1 MLKALIG
8 RELLNNLMTFRFA
21 AVLLITLLLVV
32 VNTAVLIQDYEQR
45 LESYNNAVKM
55 HHQELRNSKTYSTAY
70 LFVDRA
76 PNPLSIFNVG
86 LDKRLGNLTGIYH
99 GFVPTLW
106 DAQMHGTDNP
116 FIAFFSSIDI
126 VFVFEV
132 ILSLMGLIF
141 AYDAIA
147 GERERGTLRLVLA
160 QPIRRGQILLAKYIS
175 AMACLLVPLILSLL
189 FALLLL
195 TRSIPLSTDDF
206 LRIAGIVFTSFAYLS
221 LFYLIGLLISVAT
234 RRTGTALMLAMF
246 VWGFLIL
253 VYPNLIRATVNPSA
267 DVQERTKTAKN
278 QIQQIVDE
286 YERERKKFLEN
297 KSVIGDAS
305 QFIEAVS
312 LYTDAHVDSV
322 TLSPYLENM
331 SLISEIPP
339 DFEKYVPIAKKYYS
353 FVEPLATNAADK
365 AWLVQKQA
373 LDDIF
378 VRQAVMDRA
387 LLKLSPVGIYDAAT
401 QAWAGTDLLGLRDFF
416 DATRRYRRVVID
428 YLYATDAFSS
438 REWFVADKGPVDWS
452 TLPRFTF
459 ERRDVGTNAK
469 RALPDL
475 FLLLI
480 CNLVLFMGIVLIF
493 IRSEV

>member
-1 MLKALIG
+1 MLRTLIG
-8 RELLNNLMTFRFA
+8 RELLDNLMTFRFA

-32 VNTAVLIQDYEQR
+32 VNTAVLIQDYQQR
-45 LESYNNAVKM
+45 LENYNDAVKM
-55 HHQELRNSKTYSTAY
+55 HYQQLQEAKTYSTMY
-70 LFVDRA
+70 LFVDRP

-86 LDKRLGNLTGIYH
+86 LDKRLGNISSIWH

-160 QPIRRGQILLAKYIS
+160 QPIGRGQLLLAKYMS
-175 AMACLLVPLILSLL
+175 VMACLLVPLVLSLL

-195 TRSIPLSTDDF
+195 TRSIPLSTADF
-206 LRIAGIVFTSFAYLS
+206 LRIAGIVLTSFAYLS

-234 RRTGTALMLAMF
+234 RRTSTALMLAMF
-246 VWGFLIL
+246 VWSFLIL
-253 VYPNLIRATVNPSA
+253 VYPNLVRATVNPKGNI
-267 DVQERTKTAKN
+267 QTRTKAAEN
-278 QIQQIVDE
+278 QIRQIVDE
-286 YERERKKFLEN
+286 YERERQRFLEKEGVTGETSEFN
-297 KSVIGDAS
+297 KALG
-305 QFIEAVS
+305 
-312 LYTDAHVDSV
+312 LYTDAHVDPV

-331 SLISEIPP
+331 SEISEIPP
-339 DFEKYVPIAKKYYS
+339 DFEKYVPIAKRYYAY
-353 FVEPLATNAADK
+353 VEPLAADAAER
-365 AWLVQKQA
+365 AWFIQKQA

-378 VRQAVMDRA
+378 VRQAVMDRR

-416 DATRRYRRVVID
+416 EATRRYRRVVLD
-428 YLYATDAFSS
+428 YLYAKDAFSS
-438 REWFVADKGPVDWS
+438 REWFVADKGAVDWS
-452 TLPRFTF
+452 TLPQFTF

-469 RALPDL
+469 RALSDL

-480 CNLVLFMGIVLIF
+480 ANLVLFMGIVLIF
-493 IRSEV
+493 IKSEV